1 MSRVSRGR
9 GRRNSADNNKEISS
23 MNVLL
28 RKSLLAAA
36 FSLGLTF
43 AGIASAECNPEN
55 EVCPPPP
62 PPGDCSPGFYRNHQ
76 ELWFFVGTP
85 YCDGP
90 LQPTCFDL
98 LFAMD
103 PVNGCKGSNAS
114 CGRGAAAAYL
124 NSVTG
129 FDCDD

>member
-1 MSRVSRGR
+1 VRVARILRLSVVLASTDCLTGSVIRCPESRGD
-9 GRRNSADNNKEISS
+9 GVDGTQQTTTRRYH
-23 MNVLL
+23 
-28 RKSLLAAA
+28 R
-36 FSLGLTF
+36 
-43 AGIASAECNPEN
+43 CNPEN